1 MKSIKA
7 NSDSI
12 VIPSKE
18 RPNYNSSSFKKRIK
32 KAKKEAERIKDLS
45 EVDGSKLHLRFEV

>member
-12 VIPSKE
+12 VISSKE